1 MIARFLAG
9 MTLGAMVM
17 VLLLAHFA
25 ADASVPKG
33 GKFEGVVRPASC
45 WLFCAPPRK

>member
-25 ADASVPKG
+25 AEASIPKG
-33 GKFEGVVRPASC
+33 GKFERVAPASC
-45 WLFCAPPRK
+45 WFFCSPRK